1 MGQYVSS
8 LMQETITYPK
18 LSYSDLALTM
28 FVPEMVLRD
37 AVGPKIALTRGQW
50 GRLSKLLGLP
60 TTFELRPVERG
71 RTPCWEVCYPPVS
84 FVADK
89 PEDCPLSPVLAE

>member
-1 MGQYVSS
+1 VSS
-8 LMQETITYPK
+8 LKQETIIYLK
-18 LSYSDLALTM
+18 LSYSDLDLTM

-37 AVGPKIALTRGQW
+37 AVGAKMAPTRGQW
-50 GRLSKLLGLP
+50 GRLGKLLGLP

-71 RTPCWEVCYPPVS
+71 GTPCGEVCYPPIS

-89 PEDCPLSPVLAE
+89 PEDCPLSPAVAE